1 MKETVMKV
9 VQLLPTFLILSV
21 LRISGLKLDSKKLE
35 ASEAINKMI
44 IVINAICSNDDC
56 SSSDSKDKLLSCFD
70 VGMIDTF
77 QTCVSKVVPK
87 ENQKNN
93 CDANTRNIV
102 KYCVFCSIVTQ
113 KILASSIDKVTS
125 DLNN

>member
-1 MKETVMKV
+1 MKV

-21 LRISGLKLDSKKLE
+21 LRTSGLKLDSKKLE
-35 ASEAINKMI
+35 ASEAISKIMI
-44 IVINAICSNDDC
+44 AMNSICSNDDC

-70 VGMIDTF
+70 VRMIDAF

-87 ENQKNN
+87 EYQKSN

-102 KYCVFCSIVTQ
+102 KYCVFCSVVKQ
-113 KILASSIDKVTS
+113 EILASSIDKVT
-125 DLNN
+125 NNLSN